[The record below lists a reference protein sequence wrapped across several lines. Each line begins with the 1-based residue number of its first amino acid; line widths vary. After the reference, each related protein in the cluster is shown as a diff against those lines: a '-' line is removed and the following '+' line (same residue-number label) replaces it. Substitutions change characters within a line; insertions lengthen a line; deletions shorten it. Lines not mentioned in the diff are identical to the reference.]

1 MDNNKEL
8 LLLEN
13 PSYQFFRK
21 IAKKLPY
28 NFRQK
33 VKNLELPKILDFIK
47 WVLIDL
53 QRPRFFH
60 PYGLH
65 FFVGLPGKGK
75 TMFMSYQ
82 LQEFR
87 KKYGNDIY
95 IATNYGFKGEDF
107 QVNGYEDIIKNYDK
121 PIIIGYDEIQ
131 NDFDARQ
138 WANLDRGIS
147 EKITQSRKLNGM
159 MILATAQKFGFV
171 DRRLREL
178 THVVYQCNTLLNRLT
193 FAILYEPQTV
203 SKLEE
208 GKYEEHNK
216 IRTKGFKYFVQ
227 SDKLRNTYNS
237 YQILQNLQ
245 KRLKEY
251 ENSAN
256 KTIADITELVAP
268 FSSPPS

>member
-1 MDNNKEL
+1 MEKDI

-13 PSYQFFRK
+13 PSYKFYKK
-21 IAKKLPY
+21 IAQKIP
-28 NFRQK
+28 FETRQK
-33 VKNLELPKILDFIK
+33 IKDTDYPKLIDFIK
-47 WVLIDL
+47 WLLVDL
-53 QRPRFFH
+53 QRPRYFH
-60 PYGLH
+60 PFGLH
-65 FFVGLPGKGK
+65 FFVGLPAKGK
-75 TMFMSYQ
+75 TIFMSYQ
-82 LQEFR
+82 LSEFR
-87 KKYGNDIY
+87 KKYGNSIY
-95 IATNYGFKGEDF
+95 IATNYGFKLQDF
-107 QVNGYEDIIKNYDK
+107 EIKGYADIIANYDK

-193 FAILYEPQTV
+193 FAILYEPEIV
-203 SKLEE
+203 SKIEE
-208 GKYEEHNK
+208 GKYEEYNK
-216 IRTKGFKYFVQ
+216 IRNRGFKYFVQ
-227 SDKLRNTYNS
+227 SDKLRNTYDS

-245 KRLKEY
+245 KRLREY
-251 ENSAN
+251 EMSAN

-268 FSSPPS
+268 FSPPS